1 MAANSPNSPRQ
12 RMINL
17 MYLVFIAM
25 LALNVSS
32 EVLDGFKLVEE
43 SLLRSVN
50 AISDRNK
57 LVFNNLEEFHKT
69 NPEKTEVWYKLAG
82 QVKAKSDSLFNYT
95 QDLKNRIAKKADGK
109 DGDPTKLKHPDDL
122 NAAYEI
128 MLDKRSSEKE
138 AEILKRRINEYR
150 DYVTS
155 LISDNVKKDIIKNNF
170 NTEPSEKAREN
181 KQTWEESL
189 FGNMPMAAA
198 ITLLTKMQNDIRYA
212 EGEVLSELIT
222 NVDLR
227 DYRVNKV
234 SAFVIPQSQI
244 VMRGGSYVADIGLS
258 AQDSTQRPK
267 VFVNGRFLPD
277 DANGRFTVGA
287 GSVGTFPVTGYVEM
301 AQGDGTVVRENFST
315 EYFVQEQ
322 SVSIE
327 STLMNAM
334 YAGYDNPVN
343 IAVPGVASQNISVTA
358 SNGTLTRNGN
368 QWVMVPNQIG
378 TDVVFTV
385 SAKTSGGST
394 INMTKNFRVRR
405 LPTPTAYISYN
416 DGAGKPARF
425 SISGRLSKNTLLNT
439 GKLRA
444 AIDDGLLDIEFN
456 VLRFDIVVEDS
467 MGGSVVES
475 SDGANFSQRQ
485 KNRIRDLGR
494 NKRIFI
500 RGIKAKGPDGSESE
514 IAPMEIII
522 T

>member
-32 EVLDGFKLVEE
+32 EVLDGFELVEE

-50 AISDRNK
+50 ATSDRNE
-57 LVFNNLEEFHKT
+57 LVFGNLEEFHKT
-69 NPEKTEVWYKLAG
+69 NPEKTEIWYKLAG
-82 QVKAKSDSLFNYT
+82 QVKAKSDSLINYT
-95 QDLKNRIAKKADGK
+95 QDLKTRIAKKADGK

-128 MLDKRSSEKE
+128 MLDKKSNEKE

-155 LISDNVKKDIIKNNF
+155 LVSDNVKKNIIKSNF
-170 NTEPSEKAREN
+170 NTEPSEKAKEN

-198 ITLLTKMQNDIRYA
+198 ITLLTKMQNDVRYA
-212 EGEVLSELIT
+212 EGEVLSELMN

-267 VFVNGRFLPD
+267 VFVNGRYLPD

-301 AQGDGTVVRENFST
+301 VQGDGTVVKEPFST
-315 EYFVQEQ
+315 EYFVQDQ

-327 STLMNAM
+327 STLMNAL
-334 YAGYDNPVN
+334 YAGYTNPVN
-343 IAVPGVASQNISVTA
+343 IAVPGIPSQNINVTA
-358 SNGTLTRNGN
+358 TNGTLTRNGN
-368 QWVMVPNQIG
+368 QWVMVPSQIG

-385 SAKTSGGST
+385 SAKTNGGHT

-405 LPTPTAYISYN
+405 LPEPTPYIEYK
-416 DGAGKPARF
+416 DAAGKPARF
-425 SISGRLSKNTLLNT
+425 QKSGRMSKNTLINT
-439 GKLRA
+439 AELKA
-444 AIDDGLLDIEFN
+444 AIDDGVLDIPFT
-456 VLRFDIVVEDS
+456 VLRFQLRYTDS
-467 MGGSVVES
+467 MNNEIDES
-475 SDGANFSQRQ
+475 SDGPRFSQRQ
-485 KNRIRDLGR
+485 KNLLRDLRKG
-494 NKRIFI
+494 KRVNISGTRV
-500 RGIKAKGPDGSESE
+500 RGIDGTERE
-514 IAPMEIII
+514 LGPMEITIN
-522 T
+522 